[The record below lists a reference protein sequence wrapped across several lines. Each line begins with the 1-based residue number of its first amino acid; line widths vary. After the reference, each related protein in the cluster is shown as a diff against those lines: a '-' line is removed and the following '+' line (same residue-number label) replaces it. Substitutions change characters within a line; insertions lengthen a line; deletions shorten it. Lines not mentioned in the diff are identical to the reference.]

1 MKEATNPISIEL
13 TGLHILLVS
22 LCIFVASCESRSSK
36 FDNWDTVD
44 RPMFLLSSS
53 SRQLHVLDYSR
64 ESYLGTVG
72 INAIW
77 VNSALAVY
85 HRSALVIGQ
94 DRVFRSRIVQIDVD
108 EGIQR
113 DIISIDDLAVV
124 ALESTGV
131 GDVIYGLGEDPY
143 GSAYI
148 ISIDMTYPRIINRLH
163 IGSGVTPQFMAMDP
177 SGRIGAAIM
186 RVPSRPDADGLALFG
201 KLLSGDMISI
211 VDLMNGTII
220 DQITLD
226 PFMSEMSFAADGK
239 AIFLRSFVSRNVFR
253 ISLVGEIRVDRI
265 WTTTPIAGV
274 PEIINVIPLFE
285 DRVAITQLTS
295 LQTTSVKVFN
305 GDNILILDTE
315 ILIPIWSWAYDGTQL
330 VIREFVSEK
339 STEARF
345 HAVNI
350 IKGELVASRM
360 ITGVPISANDLAM
373 FRIGP

>member
-13 TGLHILLVS
+13 TALHILLVY
-22 LCIFVASCESRSSK
+22 LCIFIASCESRSSK
-36 FDNWDTVD
+36 FDHWDIVD

-77 VNSALAVY
+77 VNPAIAAY
-85 HRSALVIGQ
+85 QRSALIIGQ
-94 DRVFRSRIVQIDVD
+94 DRVFSSRIIKIDVD

-131 GDVIYGLGEDPY
+131 GGVIYGLGEDSS

-148 ISIDMTYPRIINRLH
+148 ISIDMAYPRIINRLH
-163 IGSGVTPQFMAMDP
+163 IGRGVIPQFMAMDP

-186 RVPSRPDADGLALFG
+186 RVPARRDADALFG
-201 KLLSGDMISI
+201 QLLSGDVISI
-211 VDLMNGTII
+211 VDLKNGTII
-220 DQITLD
+220 DQVTLD
-226 PFMSEMSFAADGK
+226 PFMSEMSFAPDGK
-239 AIFLRSFVSRNVFR
+239 AIFLRSFVSRNIFR
-253 ISLVGEIRVDRI
+253 ISLVGEIRVDWI
-265 WTTTPIAGV
+265 WTTTPIPGV

-295 LQTTSVKVFN
+295 LETTSLKIFD
-305 GDNILILDTE
+305 GDNSVILDTE

-330 VIREFVSEK
+330 VIREYVSEK

-345 HAVNI
+345 HSINI
-350 IKGELVASRM
+350 IKGEVSASRI

-373 FRIGP
+373 FRIGS